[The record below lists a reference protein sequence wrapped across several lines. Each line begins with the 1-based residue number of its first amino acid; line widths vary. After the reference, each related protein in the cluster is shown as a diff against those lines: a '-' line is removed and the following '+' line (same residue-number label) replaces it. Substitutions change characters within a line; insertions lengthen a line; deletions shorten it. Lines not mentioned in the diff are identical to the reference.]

1 MKKTISLILL
11 LSLAVVFCASC
22 ANREEPK
29 TEEALLFYTIYNR
42 SGEDITRLTIADQKS
57 VSKSE
62 SSRLPDGGSIGITAV
77 IENSEPMLT
86 LTVETATGSHAAP
99 INVKDSPIA
108 VLPLY
113 SNGDE
118 FTFSEPKD

>member
-1 MKKTISLILL
+1 MKKTISMILL

-99 INVKDSPIA
+99 IHVKDSPIT